1 MFVKVHSVILWGKL
15 ILKKEGAV
23 LSLTYGSFCETVE
36 PLSNASMSQIK
47 ASASISWSIER
58 ILFMCGKVFITK
70 KQEWA

>member
-36 PLSNASMSQIK
+36 SLSNASMFQIK
-47 ASASISWSIER
+47 VSTLIS
-58 ILFMCGKVFITK
+58 
-70 KQEWA
+70 